1 MLLHILPTCY
11 LLLLISFIHFLAPD
25 ACQLGNKDNRL
36 ILVAACKLRLKFLTC
51 RTRFLLEPTRKM
63 PTVFSPCS
71 SRYLKSQE
79 FDDADD
85 YNHNK
90 VFFCHNYDHLMQVL
104 TTLGTQGCGFILSEG
119 SLASSLWRV

>member
-1 MLLHILPTCY
+1 MFDDFQSNANN
-11 LLLLISFIHFLAPD
+11 LISSKDLSSFIHFRRKLAPVP
-25 ACQLGNKDNRL
+25 QLSFSRYMSVGEPDKDNH
-36 ILVAACKLRLKFLTC
+36 ITLVAACKLRLKYLTC

-71 SRYLKSQE
+71 SRYLKSHD

-90 VFFCHNYDHLMQVL
+90 AFVIIM
-104 TTLGTQGCGFILSEG
+104 TT
-119 SLASSLWRV
+119 